1 MRNDALRSSK
11 RRNPWLILLV
21 LAIILLIAAWAFSR
35 VLNHSGD
42 ATAQLSQPV
51 TPALIAQ
58 GEVLARAGDCVAC
71 HTAHGGKPFAGGLGI
86 KSPIGTIYSTNIT
99 PDKSTGIGTWTYG
112 DFERAVRRG
121 IGHDGSA
128 LYPAMPFPSYAK
140 VTDADSEAL
149 YAYFMNAVTP
159 VQQANQANDIPFPLS
174 ARWPL
179 AYWRSLFAPL
189 PGSTAPVAASADAQ
203 IARGAY
209 LVQGLGHC
217 GSCHTPRALTMQE
230 KGLDDSS
237 SHYLGGAEL
246 NEWAVP
252 PLRGVRHWSAEEL
265 VAYLATGRNSTAAVA
280 GEMKDVVQNSTS
292 HMSKEDLQAIAAY
305 LKSIPGD
312 DRPVAADLEARR
324 SATITKLT
332 AATDLDL
339 GQRLYLDNCGAC
351 HFVTGQGAPRTF
363 PHLDGASIINSPNPT
378 GLIHVILAGAQ
389 TPSTAQAPSILPMPG
404 FAGRMDDSEVA
415 ALATFLRQGWGNDAP
430 AVSAGQV
437 GDVRKGLPVKHV
449 GEAAL
454 GANNAQ

>member
-11 RRNPWLILLV
+11 RRSPWLILLV
-21 LAIILLIAAWAFSR
+21 LAILLLIAAWALSR
-35 VLNHSGD
+35 VLNSSGD
-42 ATAQLSQPV
+42 AAAQLSQPV

-86 KSPIGTIYSTNIT
+86 QSPIGTIYSTNIT
-99 PDKSTGIGTWTYG
+99 PDKSTGIGSWSYG

-149 YAYFMNAVTP
+149 YAYFMNAVAP

-189 PGSTAPVAASADAQ
+189 PGSGAPVAAATDPQ

-237 SHYLGGAEL
+237 AHYLGGAEL
-246 NEWAVP
+246 NQWAVP
-252 PLRGVRHWSAEEL
+252 PLRGVKHWSAQEL
-265 VAYLATGRNSTAAVA
+265 VAYLATGRNSTASVA

-292 HMSKEDLQAIAAY
+292 HMSQEDLQAIAAY

-324 SATITKLT
+324 SATIHTLT

-363 PHLDGASIINSPNPT
+363 PRLDGASIINSPNPT

-437 GDVRKGLPVKHV
+437 EDVRKGLPVKHV